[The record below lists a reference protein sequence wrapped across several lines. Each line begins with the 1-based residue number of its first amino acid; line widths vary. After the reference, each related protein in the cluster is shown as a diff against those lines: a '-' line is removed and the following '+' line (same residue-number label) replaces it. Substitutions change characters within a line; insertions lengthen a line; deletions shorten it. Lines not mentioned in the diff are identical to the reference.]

1 MGRIAAPF
9 GIKGWVKVQT
19 FSEDPGALLEF
30 DSWRIGRED
39 QQRDYVVA
47 ESQDHSNTLV
57 ARLEGIDDRDQA
69 FALRGLEVSVSRSA
83 LPDPVE
89 NEYFWADLIGL
100 EVVNQQGA
108 VLGRVDSLME
118 TGAHDVLVI
127 KGTKEHLIPF
137 IDAFVGTV
145 DVAAGTIT
153 VDWGEDY

>member
-1 MGRIAAPF
+1 MGGIAAPF

-19 FSEDPGALLEF
+19 FSENPGALLEF
-30 DSWRIGRED
+30 NSWRIGRED
-39 QQRDYVVA
+39 QQRDYVVV

-57 ARLEGIDDRDQA
+57 ARFEGINDRDQA
-69 FALRGLEVSVSRSA
+69 FALRGLEISVPRSA
-83 LPDPVE
+83 LPDPADD
-89 NEYFWADLIGL
+89 EYFWADLIGM

-127 KGTKEHLIPF
+127 KGSKEHLIPF
-137 IDAFVGTV
+137 IDAFVGKV
-145 DVAAGTIT
+145 DVAAGTIA

>member
-19 FSEDPGALLEF
+19 FSENPGALMEF

-39 QQRDYVVA
+39 QQRDYAVA

-57 ARLEGIDDRDQA
+57 ARFEGINDRDQA
-69 FALRGLEVSVSRSA
+69 FALRGLEVSVPRSA
-83 LPDPVE
+83 LPDPADD
-89 NEYFWADLIGL
+89 EYFWADLIGM
-100 EVVNQQGA
+100 EVVNEQGM
-108 VLGRVDSLME
+108 VLGRVESLME

-127 KGTKEHLIPF
+127 KGSKEHLIPF
-137 IDAFVGTV
+137 IDAFVGKV
-145 DVAAGTIT
+145 DVAAGTIA